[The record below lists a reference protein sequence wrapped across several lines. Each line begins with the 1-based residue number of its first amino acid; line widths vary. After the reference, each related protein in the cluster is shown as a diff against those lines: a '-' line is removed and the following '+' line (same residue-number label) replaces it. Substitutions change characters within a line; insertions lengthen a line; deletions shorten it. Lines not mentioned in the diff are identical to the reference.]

1 MAEVKKAIRAAVRAE
16 AERRNPPRRP
26 TKKK

>member
-1 MAEVKKAIRAAVRAE
+1 MGKVKKAIRAAVRAE
-16 AERRNPPRRP
+16 AERRNPPRRA